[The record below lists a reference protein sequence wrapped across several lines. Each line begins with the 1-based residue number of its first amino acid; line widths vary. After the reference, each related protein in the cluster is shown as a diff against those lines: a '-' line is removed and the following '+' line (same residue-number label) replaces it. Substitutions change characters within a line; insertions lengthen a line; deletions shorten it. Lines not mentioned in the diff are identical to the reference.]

1 VQRQHKPNVISG
13 HDLYRM
19 RGETVIRTKADIRRE
34 AREKEAERDRKWA
47 DQAARKERMKQ
58 LEARRI
64 ASMPLSELE
73 QEEAEDAE
81 RERIRNRFLDQEAMD
96 EVKKMSSLVAYA
108 KTASIRE
115 RQLKEKKLRAERE
128 LEEETIRDLEV
139 EIARME
145 QMKLWQERESA

>member
-1 VQRQHKPNVISG
+1 
-13 HDLYRM
+13 M